1 MTDGEVGGTESAGQI
16 ATLPLDEIRELLV
29 TLGKALRASQL
40 YDENNPVYKR
50 FVQALS
56 HAFSQ
61 LWDSAGTLSFT
72 VEEARILVD
81 GEEVYSN
88 TNRSESIAFLL
99 YKDGVR
105 ALSFEP
111 GFERQ
116 VPHFL
121 DVLNKARHAREDDD
135 DLLTLLWEADLEDF
149 RYRYVD
155 LLAEGVA
162 LPEAGPGASATDLT
176 QALEDARAD
185 MDGEDTGATGEDE
198 PPPTVRPEDFNP
210 TLYAFDIAETER
222 LRQELQG
229 EIRRDVRS
237 DVLDALFDR
246 FEDGRP
252 KRRAMIFTI
261 LDGLLPAFLARGEI
275 AAATRVLDQM
285 SKYERV
291 EGVSEEERSRF
302 TSLLDRISA
311 PEALA
316 ELVDALELGT
326 LSATP
331 DQLGTFLGYL
341 RGGAL
346 GVLVRATYDT
356 DSRELQRVL
365 GGAVESIARRDASA
379 VIELLGS
386 SDPIVA
392 AAAARIVGANRIE
405 GTTEALRELLY
416 SNVVEVRRA
425 AVEAIGALRPPS
437 IMGALVETLLDP
449 DTDIR
454 TRAARVLGA
463 ARYTPSSSRFREILE
478 SKEIRQAERTEKIAF
493 FEAYGMLQDPK
504 GVEFLDR
511 CLNGKGFLGRREPS
525 EIRASAALGLG
536 RAGTDRAFALLRRAA
551 NDDDP
556 IVRSAVTR
564 ALAMRE
570 EQDG

>member
-1 MTDGEVGGTESAGQI
+1 VTDGELGGTEAGGWS
-16 ATLPLDEIRELLV
+16 ATLPLEEIRELLL

-50 FVQALS
+50 FVQALA

-61 LWDSAGTLSFT
+61 LWESAGTLSFT
-72 VEEARILVD
+72 VEEARILVE

-88 TNRSESIAFLL
+88 GNRAESIAFLL

-116 VPHFL
+116 VPRFL
-121 DVLNKARHAREDDD
+121 DVLNRARHAREDDD

-162 LPEAGPGASATDLT
+162 VPEAGPGASAGDLS
-176 QALEDARAD
+176 QALEEARAEVEGGETGTP
-185 MDGEDTGATGEDE
+185 GEDD

-210 TLYAFDIAETER
+210 TLYAFDTAETER
-222 LRQELQG
+222 LRQEIG
-229 EIRRDVRS
+229 REIERDVRS

-252 KRRAMIFTI
+252 KRRAQIFTI

-275 AAATRVLDQM
+275 GAATRVLEQM
-285 SKYERV
+285 SRYERV
-291 EGVSEEERSRF
+291 EGVPDEERARF
-302 TSLLDRISA
+302 SSLLDRVSA
-311 PEALA
+311 PDALA
-316 ELVDALELGT
+316 ELIDALELG
-326 LSATP
+326 SMKATP
-331 DQLGTFLGYL
+331 AELGTFLGFL

-356 DSRELQRVL
+356 ESRELQRVL
-365 GGAVESIARRDASA
+365 GGAVESIARRNAGA
-379 VIELLGS
+379 VVELLGS

-392 AAAARIVGANRIE
+392 ASAARIVGANRIE
-405 GTTEALRELLY
+405 GTAEALRELLY
-416 SNVVEVRRA
+416 SGAVEVRRA
-425 AVEAIGALRPPS
+425 AVEAIGALRPAS

-449 DTDIR
+449 DADVRI
-454 TRAARVLGA
+454 RAARVLGA
-463 ARYTPSSSRFREILE
+463 AAYTPAASRFREILE
-478 SKEIRQAERTEKIAF
+478 SKEIRQSERTEKIAF
-493 FEAYGMLQDPK
+493 FEAYGMIRDPR
-504 GVEFLDR
+504 GVEVLDR
-511 CLNGKGFLGRREPS
+511 YLNGKGFLGRREPS

-536 RAGTDRAFALLRRAA
+536 RIGTNEAFALLRKAA

-556 IVRSAVTR
+556 IVRSAVAR
-564 ALAMRE
+564 GLAMRE
-570 EQDG
+570 EAEG